1 METLRRPVLHYG
13 PLDGTH
19 VTGEIRADYAVVYVD
34 AEGEPHCYLPV
45 QDPDGVKYVYS
56 CLGDDD
62 HLRPIGEA

>member
-1 METLRRPVLHYG
+1 
-13 PLDGTH
+13 
-19 VTGEIRADYAVVYVD
+19 VVYVD